1 MLIKRTFPDFPG
13 ICIIEERDESGEIIR
28 SIPEKLVQ
36 EGVYRQCQ
44 TQEKDGLEG

>member
-28 SIPEKLVQ
+28 SIPEKLVAD
-36 EGVYRQCQ
+36 GVYRMAKEESQ
-44 TQEKDGLEG
+44 